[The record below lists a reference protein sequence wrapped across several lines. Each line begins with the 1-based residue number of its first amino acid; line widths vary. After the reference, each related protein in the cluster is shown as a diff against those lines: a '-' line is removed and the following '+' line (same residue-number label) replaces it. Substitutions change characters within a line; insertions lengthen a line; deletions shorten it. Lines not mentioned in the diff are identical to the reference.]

1 MDANSSAKLRDA
13 AKVAYVRS
21 SIQVSI
27 TPCTDVAWSLQLFQ
41 ARLAKT
47 KKLKGDC
54 LAARPLE
61 ISNRGPLLLTQASNL
76 NAPRQNLP
84 VSESDQFLE

>member
-47 KKLKGDC
+47 KKLKGRATHFH
-54 LAARPLE
+54 LKPKGML
-61 ISNRGPLLLTQASNL
+61 IWGSQAKKPST
-76 NAPRQNLP
+76 
-84 VSESDQFLE
+84 